1 MCLYVKLITVYYQLD
16 LQNHCSDKIS
26 ISACEKINTQ
36 GDQKV
41 CEDFSQTQIHW
52 EREKQDNKDKL
63 HSNSTFIIWLFN
75 DENSKIWALMMK
87 MINWLYCNHEKYCS
101 DYAPFMTLSASRKL
115 F

>member
-41 CEDFSQTQIHW
+41 CEDFSQTQIH
-52 EREKQDNKDKL
+52 
-63 HSNSTFIIWLFN
+63 
-75 DENSKIWALMMK
+75 
-87 MINWLYCNHEKYCS
+87 
-101 DYAPFMTLSASRKL
+101 
-115 F
+115 